1 MYTKEQ
7 KMKEVMRAA
16 KELRTQKKQINKN
29 NINRTVDKNIVDYA
43 FITGLN
49 LGHIEKELIKETRKK
64 SSENNKT
71 QKDIPMAMRIA
82 AKKRSAECLAAFK
95 TAVDELFIEGV
106 KLTNAEV
113 TRRGNGAFSKGYIN
127 VQPQARAYF
136 DEKKAEQEQ
145 AKLTKANELATAK
158 ELVNQAAEAG
168 YDLDKTEE
176 LEILAGN
183 DVSPSF
189 FYTNADIK
197 AYIEEVKKIMSKAT
211 SDIVSASPKA
221 VTIKEKSENIVLSV
235 KDSLSSLQLDYVFG
249 AIKILEDEDPDE
261 LLSIDRIMALIK
273 EGFSCNEF
281 SKKMI
286 EDSKKINTY
295 IAEKNQEISY
305 KNIVKRVKQTLKAMS
320 KENLSMNMY
329 NVLNRCELTV
339 SYVEEHAEILEMIR
353 KALA

>member
-1 MYTKEQ
+1 MYTREQ
-7 KMKEVMRAA
+7 KMEEVMRAA
-16 KELRTQKKQINKN
+16 RELRSKKKLISKH
-29 NINRTVDKNIVDYA
+29 NINRTVNNDIVDYA

-49 LGHIEKELIKETRKK
+49 LGHIEKELINETKK
-64 SSENNKT
+64 NSSKNDKAK
-71 QKDIPMAMRIA
+71 KDVPMAMRIA

-95 TAVDELFIEGV
+95 TAVDELFAEGV

-176 LEILAGN
+176 LEILAGD

-189 FYTNADIK
+189 FYNNADIK

-211 SDIVSASPKA
+211 SDIVAATPKA
-221 VTIKEKSENIVLSV
+221 IASKERAKVIKHSV
-235 KDSLSSLQLDYVFG
+235 KNSLSSLQLDYVFG
-249 AIKILEDEDPDE
+249 AINTLEDEDPEE
-261 LLSIDRIMALIK
+261 LLSIDRIMELIRI
-273 EGFSCNEF
+273 GFSCNEF
-281 SKKMI
+281 SRKMI
-286 EDSKKINTY
+286 EDSDEVNTY
-295 IAEKNQEISY
+295 IVRKNEEISY
-305 KNIVKRVKQTLKAMS
+305 KNTVKRVKQALKEMT
-320 KENLSMNMY
+320 KKGISMNMY

-339 SYVEEHAEILEMIR
+339 SYVEEHGEILEMIKR
-353 KALA
+353 ALA